1 MRVLGGYACAL
12 AALAV
17 FACAPGPPR
26 TPEDAVEAV
35 KKAVAADDPRALK
48 PLLSSAS
55 IERAG
60 VVARALREA
69 NESQVQAVSR
79 RFRIPPDRVRTMTVE
94 DYLFVMMRERSGRN
108 VLKRALGSRITV
120 ISRGERTAVVKT
132 ASGIDLLLV
141 REGPYWKLDLTDL

>member
-1 MRVLGGYACAL
+1 MRILGGYACFL

-60 VVARALREA
+60 AVARTLREA
-69 NESQVQAVSR
+69 NDAQVQAVSR
-79 RFRIPPDRVRTMTVE
+79 RFRIPPDRVRSMTVE
-94 DYLFVMMRERSGRN
+94 DYLFIMMRDRTGRN
-108 VLKRALGSRITV
+108 MLKRALASRITGT
-120 ISRGERTAVVKT
+120 SRGERTALVKT
-132 ASGIDLLLV
+132 ASGIDLVFV